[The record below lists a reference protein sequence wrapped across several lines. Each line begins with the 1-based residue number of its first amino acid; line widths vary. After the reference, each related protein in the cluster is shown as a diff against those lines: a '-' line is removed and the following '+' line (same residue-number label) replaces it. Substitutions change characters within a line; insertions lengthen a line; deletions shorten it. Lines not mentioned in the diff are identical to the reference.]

1 MTWMYDTITKTITA
15 RIASVIGIT
24 IENAARPMIGTMTTS
39 ISSVPY
45 ADEEIMSGAS
55 TPIATGVE
63 RRSCV
68 RFSDTIGGPR
78 MRFFSRYAQD
88 SG

>member
-1 MTWMYDTITKTITA
+1 
-15 RIASVIGIT
+15 
-24 IENAARPMIGTMTTS
+24 MIGTITTS

-45 ADEEIMSGAS
+45 ADDEIMSGAS

-68 RFSDTIGGPR
+68 SCSETIGGPR
-78 MRFFSRYAQD
+78 IRFFSR
-88 SG
+88 